1 MYIYIYRVYGGSG
14 PLAFVTLQSRKAAKM
29 PHAAKP
35 QSRKAAYERRRRKA
49 AKPQSREAAK
59 RTSTLR
65 SLKAAKPQSEPRR
78 FEASKPQSRKS

>member
-1 MYIYIYRVYGGSG
+1 MHIGICKYGVYGGSG

-35 QSRKAAYERRRRKA
+35 QSRKAAKPLTNVDA
-49 AKPQSREAAK
+49 AKPQSR
-59 RTSTLR
+59 
-65 SLKAAKPQSEPRR
+65 KAAKPQSEPRR